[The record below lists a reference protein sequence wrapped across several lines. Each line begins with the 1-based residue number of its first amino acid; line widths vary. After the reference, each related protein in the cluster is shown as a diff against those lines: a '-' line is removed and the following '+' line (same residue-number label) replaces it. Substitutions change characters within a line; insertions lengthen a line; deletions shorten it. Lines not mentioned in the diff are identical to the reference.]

1 LILINAIVQLRGIL
15 FDLCGRS
22 AAGQHDTAIVQE
34 GTMKNCMVS
43 AAGGVLVGMLLM
55 GLIVWFTMP
64 SLMLITHKSS
74 RSYDDTVAVLGEA
87 LQKKQDWRVLT
98 VNDYQKSTA
107 AFGVMERVG
116 SVNVCNPRYASKILA
131 NAADRGVT
139 AFMPLALGVYEDK
152 KGQVY
157 VSQLN
162 VGLMGMMFG
171 GTIADVM
178 GMAGKDLNEVVAS
191 VKAR

>member
-1 LILINAIVQLRGIL
+1 MNKGALH
-15 FDLCGRS
+15 
-22 AAGQHDTAIVQE
+22 AAGW
-34 GTMKNCMVS
+34 
-43 AAGGVLVGMLLM
+43 VLVGMVLM

-64 SLMLITHKSS
+64 SLMLMKHKSS
-74 RSYDDTVAVLGEA
+74 RSYEDTVAALSEA
-87 LQKKQDWRVLT
+87 VKKKQDWRVLT
-98 VNDYQKSTA
+98 VNDYQKTTA
-107 AFGVMERVG
+107 AFGTIERVG
-116 SVNVCNPRYASKILA
+116 SMNICNPRYAAKILTDD
-131 NAADRGVT
+131 ADRGVT

-162 VGLMGMMFG
+162 VGLLGMMFG

-191 VKAR
+191 AVAK